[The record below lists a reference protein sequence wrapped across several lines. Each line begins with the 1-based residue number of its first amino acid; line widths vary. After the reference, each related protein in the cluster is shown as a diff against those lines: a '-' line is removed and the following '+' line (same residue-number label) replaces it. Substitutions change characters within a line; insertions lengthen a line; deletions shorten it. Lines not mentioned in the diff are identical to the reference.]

1 MRRRFLAAAVVVMS
15 ACGGGTD
22 ATPTQPSPTPQPN
35 RNPSITSMAITP
47 SFGIQQLTTFAFQ
60 GDGSDPDGDSL
71 TYQWDVAGNPF
82 NATSGTISFGSGGI
96 FQARLTVSD
105 GRGGTATDT
114 RSFVV
119 GTLTG
124 EWTGTWG
131 DGFQFTANLTQNGNL
146 ISGNYVDQAG
156 PATLDPAVPHTI
168 DAAGNI
174 RLRFKG
180 GPWTDFTFT
189 GQMDQTGRRVS
200 GTVNDGFYN
209 SALLM
214 IKP

>member
-1 MRRRFLAAAVVVMS
+1 
-15 ACGGGTD
+15 
-22 ATPTQPSPTPQPN
+22 
-35 RNPSITSMAITP
+35 MAISP
-47 SFGIQQLTTFAFQ
+47 SFGIQQLTTFTFQ
-60 GDGSDPDGDSL
+60 GGGSDPDGDPL
-71 TYQWDVAGNPF
+71 TYQWEVAGNPSTG
-82 NATSGTISFGSGGI
+82 TSGTMSFVSGGN

-146 ISGNYVDQAG
+146 ISGNYVDQVG

-168 DAAGNI
+168 DTAGHI

-189 GQMDQTGRRVS
+189 GQMDQTGRRIT
-200 GTVNDGFYN
+200 GTANDGFNN

-214 IKP
+214 VKP